1 MTKSEA
7 EKLVQEAV
15 AKALGQQQTEQQ
27 APAAVAKAA
36 DEEITPDFV
45 QNAVDAAIKKAL
57 GQQEPEQ
64 KQEQQLTKS
73 DLSGLIDGIV
83 AKSVSAVL
91 NSRANPTNLNGAS
104 GTVQKSAAQDECYL
118 HGIL

>member
-57 GQQEPEQ
+57 G
-64 KQEQQLTKS
+64 KQEQQLTKA
-73 DLSGLIDGIV
+73 DLSDLIDGIV

>member
-45 QNAVDAAIKKAL
+45 QNAVVQPSKRHWA
-57 GQQEPEQ
+57 
-64 KQEQQLTKS
+64 
-73 DLSGLIDGIV
+73 
-83 AKSVSAVL
+83 
-91 NSRANPTNLNGAS
+91 SRSRNRSRSSSSPKPTCP
-104 GTVQKSAAQDECYL
+104 T
-118 HGIL
+118 